1 MSSHSYFACLLPTV
15 DIYGMKYGKG
25 FNEKYNLNVSYM
37 LTQKRS
43 KLSQRAREVK
53 NKLNSEKKLKNDEVV
68 FKYSFDENG
77 QMTVK
82 SQPGRGA
89 SFWKRIDSIQE
100 VDSLV
105 NNTYYNQN

>member
-1 MSSHSYFACLLPTV
+1 
-15 DIYGMKYGKG
+15 MKYGKG

-43 KLSQRAREVK
+43 KLSLRAREVK
-53 NKLNSEKKLKNDEVV
+53 SKLNSERKLKKDEVV

-89 SFWKRIDSIQE
+89 SFWKKVDSIQE
-100 VDSLV
+100 LNSLV

>member
-1 MSSHSYFACLLPTV
+1 
-15 DIYGMKYGKG
+15 MKYGKG

-53 NKLNSEKKLKNDEVV
+53 SKLHSEKKLQKDKVV
-68 FKYSFDENG
+68 FNYSFDENG

-89 SFWKRIDSIQE
+89 SFWKKIGSLQE
-100 VDSLV
+100 LDSLV
-105 NNTYYNQN
+105 QNTNYNQN